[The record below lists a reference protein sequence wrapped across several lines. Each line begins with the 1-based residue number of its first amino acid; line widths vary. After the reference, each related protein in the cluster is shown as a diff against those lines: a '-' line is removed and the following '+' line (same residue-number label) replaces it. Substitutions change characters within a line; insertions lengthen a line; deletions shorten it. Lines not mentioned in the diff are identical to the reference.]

1 MSAAIWA
8 VAVVIIVAIIGFTEV
23 QKAKHRAKNGI
34 ALDWMGGEK
43 PIAPQ
48 TNPAL
53 EREVEELRERVKV
66 LERIA
71 TEDRETKLLSAEIES
86 LRDKSAAGEGR

>member
-1 MSAAIWA
+1 MSFWT
-8 VAVVIIVAIIGFTEV
+8 AVVVIVAIIALTEV
-23 QKAKHRAKNGI
+23 IKSKHRARPGI
-34 ALDWMGGEK
+34 TTDMMGNEK
-43 PIAPQ
+43 PIAPP

-86 LRDKSAAGEGR
+86 LRGK

>member
-1 MSAAIWA
+1 MNLWTAI
-8 VAVVIIVAIIGFTEV
+8 VIIVAIIAVAEV
-23 QKAKHRAKNGI
+23 MKAKHRARHGI
-34 ALDWMGGEK
+34 TTDMMGNEK
-43 PIAPQ
+43 PVAPP

-71 TEDRETKLLSAEIES
+71 TEDRDTKRLSAEIES
-86 LRDKSAAGEGR
+86 LRET

>member
-1 MSAAIWA
+1 MTAAIWA
-8 VAVVIIVAIIGFTEV
+8 IAVVIIVALVCVTEM

-34 ALDWMGGEK
+34 RLDWMGGEK
-43 PIAPQ
+43 PIEQ
-48 TNPAL
+48 QNNPAL

-71 TEDRETKLLSAEIES
+71 TEERETKLLSAEIES
-86 LRDKSAAGEGR
+86 LREK

>member
-1 MSAAIWA
+1 MTAAIWA
-8 VAVVIIVAIIGFTEV
+8 IAAILMCAIVGFTEV

-34 ALDWMGGEK
+34 AVDWMGGER
-43 PIAPQ
+43 PIAPP

-53 EREVEELRERVKV
+53 EREVAELRERVKV

-71 TEDRETKLLSAEIES
+71 TDGRETNLLSAEIES
-86 LRDKSAAGEGR
+86 LREK

>member
-1 MSAAIWA
+1 MSFWT
-8 VAVVIIVAIIGFTEV
+8 AVVVIVAIIAVAEV
-23 QKAKHRAKNGI
+23 IKAKHRARHGI
-34 ALDWMGGEK
+34 TTDMMGNEK
-43 PIAPQ
+43 PVAPL

-86 LRDKSAAGEGR
+86 LREK

>member
-1 MSAAIWA
+1 MSFWT
-8 VAVVIIVAIIGFTEV
+8 AVVVIVAIIAVAEV
-23 QKAKHRAKNGI
+23 LKAKHRARHGMNTDMTGN
-34 ALDWMGGEK
+34 EK
-43 PIAPQ
+43 PVPPP

-53 EREVEELRERVKV
+53 EREVEALRERVKV

-86 LRDKSAAGEGR
+86 LREK

>member
-1 MSAAIWA
+1 MSVAVIWA
-8 VAVVIIVAIIGFTEV
+8 LAVVMIVAIISYTEV
-23 QKAKHRAKNGI
+23 QKAKHREKRGI

-43 PIAPQ
+43 PIAPP

-86 LRDKSAAGEGR
+86 LRQK

>member
-1 MSAAIWA
+1 MNWA
-8 VAVVIIVAIIGFTEV
+8 VAVVMIVVIISIGQV
-23 QKAKHRAKNGI
+23 LQARYRARHGI
-34 ALDWMGGEK
+34 TTDVMGNEK
-43 PIAPQ
+43 PIAPP

-53 EREVEELRERVKV
+53 EREVEELRERIKV

-86 LRDKSAAGEGR
+86 LREK

>member
-1 MSAAIWA
+1 MSLWTAI
-8 VAVVIIVAIIGFTEV
+8 VVIVAIISV
-23 QKAKHRAKNGI
+23 AQVLQARHRARHGI
-34 ALDWMGGEK
+34 TTVVMGNEK
-43 PIAPQ
+43 PIAPP

-53 EREVEELRERVKV
+53 EREVQELRERVKV

-86 LRDKSAAGEGR
+86 LREK